1 MSWQKDNLS
10 RSRAAMPV
18 VALAG
23 ILAIAAVSSTVSH
36 GITRVGLAAVFI
48 VFIGFGE
55 LLRISLPGH
64 RDAAPLG
71 GAAALAY
78 ALLPVIN
85 GSAAWYGIPQ
95 TVTVVTIGTLVGA
108 VPRALAGRP
117 VSIDAMARRVIS
129 VMVAAA
135 IFRPILGTGV
145 FDPTH
150 PTWQLAATM
159 TGAAI
164 AAAAVDALIAAAIR
178 AAGDHAP
185 LSTSI
190 IDELRA
196 LVGISSAIS
205 ATGVLIALAYPLMGV
220 WAFPVFATPLMLTQF
235 SFRRYATIRETYL
248 QTIRALSRVTEVGGQ
263 TETGH
268 SRRVGRIA
276 VMVGRELGLSERVIL
291 DLEYASLMHDIG
303 QLSLP
308 TPIPGGATT
317 MVSQTDQVRIA
328 SLGAAVIRQSGALER
343 AAVIVERQADSYRP
357 CDGDPDATLPVEC
370 RIIRV
375 CNAYDDLVGSSLE
388 GDRKL
393 QAVAQL
399 QLSTDREFDPRVV
412 EVLTRIVE
420 RQLAHSY

>member
-1 MSWQKDNLS
+1 MSWQTDKLS
-10 RSRAAMPV
+10 SSRAAMPV
-18 VALAG
+18 VAFAG
-23 ILAIAAVSSTVSH
+23 ILVIWAVSSTVSE
-36 GITRVGLAAVFI
+36 GVTRPVLAAVFI
-48 VFIGFGE
+48 LFIGIGE
-55 LLRISLPGH
+55 LLRISLPGR

-71 GAAALAY
+71 GAAAIAY
-78 ALLPVIN
+78 ALLPVTT
-85 GSAAWYGIPQ
+85 GVTAWYGIPQ
-95 TVTVVTIGTLVGA
+95 TVMMVTIGMLVGA
-108 VPRALAGRP
+108 APRALAGRP
-117 VSIDAMARRVIS
+117 VSVDDLARRVIS
-129 VMVAAA
+129 VTVAAA
-135 IFRPILGTGV
+135 IFRPILGSGV

-159 TGAAI
+159 SGAAI
-164 AAAAVDALIAAAIR
+164 AAATVDALIAAAIR

-185 LSTSI
+185 LGTSI

-205 ATGVLIALAYPLMGV
+205 ATGVLIALAYPFMGV
-220 WAFPVFATPLMLTQF
+220 LAIPVFATPLMLTQF
-235 SFRRYATIRETYL
+235 SFRRYATIRDTYL

-268 SRRVGRIA
+268 SRRVGRLA

-317 MVSQTDQVRIA
+317 MVSHADQVRIA
-328 SLGAAVIRQSGALER
+328 GLGAAVIRQSGAMER

-357 CDGDPDATLPVEC
+357 SGGEPDSTLPMES

-388 GDRKL
+388 IDRKV
-393 QAVAQL
+393 QAVERL
-399 QLSTDREFDPRVV
+399 QLSTAREFDPRVV
-412 EVLTRIVE
+412 DVLTRIVE
-420 RQLAHSY
+420 RQLAYIY

>member
-1 MSWQKDNLS
+1 MSWQTDKLS
-10 RSRAAMPV
+10 RSRAALPV
-18 VALAG
+18 VAFAGVLAS
-23 ILAIAAVSSTVSH
+23 AAVSFTVSH
-36 GITRVGLAAVFI
+36 GVIRAGLAAVFI
-48 VFIGFGE
+48 VFIGVGE
-55 LLRISLPGH
+55 LLRISLPGQ

-71 GAAALAY
+71 VAAAIAY
-78 ALLPVIN
+78 ALLPVTN
-85 GSAAWYGIPQ
+85 GSTVWFGIPQ
-95 TVTVVTIGTLVGA
+95 TVTVVTIGTLAGA
-108 VPRALAGRP
+108 APRALAGRP
-117 VSIDAMARRVIS
+117 VSVDDLARRVIS
-129 VMVAAA
+129 VTVAAV

-145 FDPTH
+145 FDQGH

-164 AAAAVDALIAAAIR
+164 AAATVDALIAAAIR

-185 LSTSI
+185 LGTSI

-196 LVGISSAIS
+196 LVGISTAIS

-220 WAFPVFATPLMLTQF
+220 WAIPVFATPLLLTQF
-235 SFRRYATIRETYL
+235 SFRRYATIRATYL

-268 SRRVGRIA
+268 SRRVGRLA

-317 MVSQTDQVRIA
+317 MVSHADQMRIA

-343 AAVIVERQADSYRP
+343 AAVIVERQADSHRS
-357 CDGDPDATLPVEC
+357 DGGEPDPTLPVES

-375 CNAYDDLVGSSLE
+375 CNAYDDLVGSSVE
-388 GDRKL
+388 VARKL
-393 QAVAQL
+393 QAVERL
-399 QLSTDREFDPRVV
+399 QLSTAREFDPRVV
-412 EVLTRIVE
+412 DVLTRIVE
-420 RQLAHSY
+420 RQLAYVN